1 MASAEIGAKRCRP
14 STLGTGGGPPPKSMH
29 LNSGDVVA
37 MLEEEEGTTEP
48 PAAGGK
54 KKPKESI
61 ESKSSSNSSSSKEIT
76 PGGRARVRSLSGG
89 SDSTTSPPIAM
100 LNKSRLSNVM
110 QEFGLR
116 SSPVT
121 RSNAASLKT
130 HEFISL
136 PSRRKR
142 GRRGGWRGGAWKGR
156 GDAGKNSMCTEDNTS
171 EVGED
176 FDTSGDIKMETDKTD
191 DEKSFTQDTPTS
203 PDKPLAQPPK
213 RKRGRPPKI
222 RRDTPSNSPSTS
234 GAVVSKTS
242 RSTPSP
248 ALISSSTRSGKSVG
262 RGGGKSAVGS
272 NRRTETASESPLP
285 SKDVDSAGVKE
296 EGEESCD
303 GIAEDQVIK
312 SPGVSTPVKA
322 GSKASGKKEET
333 LTASAPQTTPT
344 SSSEVSEKRSSEKH
358 FTGTRSRSKRAPA
371 TEEGGDGDTT
381 TTTATTGRKK
391 SGAGKV
397 TRTPTKDASDAETQK
412 SKSNVDSSDTRIG
425 TGTNSPLAKQA
436 GSGSPAKEPRSKSR
450 SKKSTPKTH
459 TPSKEKTETKKSVSE
474 LEDVE
479 SDSNNADSA
488 KLAHAEAAGAEERKD
503 MEDPIPPTAQIA
515 LAQQRQSVFVSVLSG
530 SEKKDAGGGT
540 ADEAAG
546 SSEGTGTGKEGVSSE
561 KDATSQHNKDVQRRL
576 SATSPVFPYSPAA
589 TPTPT
594 YSQFSPYPGTF
605 PPIPHMMYPPS
616 APPTSIYPPHFYGY
630 PGTQHMQIPHP
641 SSPHGAYFPPPPHM
655 PSAPPQQAPPPST
668 TGDQTLPSPQNVR
681 PQPVQFTTS
690 SNNGQPFQQP
700 QGSTNGDTPPASSA
714 PVPTVTSTATTVGGV
729 RVSVIDKPLTQ
740 LPMVTLPYHMP
751 GASAPRPLRPQ
762 PGGYPIDM
770 SPASRPARGYSGGQS
785 PDGLEPRPPHI
796 HPLNTVYRPGMM
808 GPYPPHLLPPHP
820 PYHHPMAVMAPFMD
834 WAVSYCNSLLR
845 THMDTEIQT
854 RPRDLEIQSKQF
866 RPRET

>member
-1 MASAEIGAKRCRP
+1 MQLNSAEKVP
-14 STLGTGGGPPPKSMH
+14 LGEGES
-29 LNSGDVVA
+29 NSGGSI
-37 MLEEEEGTTEP
+37 E

-54 KKPKESI
+54 KKSKEGI
-61 ESKSSSNSSSSKEIT
+61 ESKGNKEIT
-76 PGGRARVRSLSGG
+76 PGGHARVRSLSGG

-142 GRRGGWRGGAWKGR
+142 GRRGGGWRGGAWKGR
-156 GDAGKNSMCTEDNTS
+156 GDGGKNSVCNYEDNTS

-176 FDTSGDIKMETDKTD
+176 FDTSVDVKMETD
-191 DEKSFTQDTPTS
+191 DEKSFTQDAVTTPPS
-203 PDKPLAQPPK
+203 PDKPLAQLPK

-248 ALISSSTRSGKSVG
+248 ALISSSTRSGKPVG
-262 RGGGKSAVGS
+262 RGGGKSAVSS
-272 NRRTETASESPLP
+272 NKRTETTTTTSESPLP
-285 SKDVDSAGVKE
+285 SRDAADSAGVKE
-296 EGEESCD
+296 KGEESCD
-303 GIAEDQVIK
+303 GNAEDQVTE
-312 SPGVSTPVKA
+312 SPSVPTPVKT
-322 GSKASGKKEET
+322 GSKAGVKKEET
-333 LTASAPQTTPT
+333 LASAPQTTPT
-344 SSSEVSEKRSSEKH
+344 SSAQSDSSAQVSEKHSSEKH

-371 TEEGGDGDTT
+371 TEEAPGDGDTT
-381 TTTATTGRKK
+381 TTTTTSTTGRKK
-391 SGAGKV
+391 SGGSKV

-412 SKSNVDSSDTRIG
+412 SKSNVDSSDTR
-425 TGTNSPLAKQA
+425 TTNSPLAKQ
-436 GSGSPAKEPRSKSR
+436 GSSSGGSPAKEPRSKSR

-459 TPSKEKTETKKSVSE
+459 HTPSKEKAEGKKSVSE

-479 SDSNNADSA
+479 SDCNDADSA
-488 KLAHAEAAGAEERKD
+488 KPEQAEAAAQGEERKD
-503 MEDPIPPTAQIA
+503 AAEDPIPPTAQIA

-530 SEKKDAGGGT
+530 SEKKDVGGGA

-546 SSEGTGTGKEGVSSE
+546 SSEGTETGTGKEVVSSE
-561 KDATSQHNKDVQRRL
+561 KDVMSQQHNDVQQRRP

-594 YSQFSPYPGTF
+594 YSQFPPYPGTF

-616 APPTSIYPPHFYGY
+616 APPTSMYPPHFYGY
-630 PGTQHMQIPHP
+630 PGTQHMQMPHP
-641 SSPHGAYFPPPPHM
+641 SSPHGAYFPPPPPHM
-655 PSAPPQQAPPPST
+655 PAAPPPQAPPPNT
-668 TGDQTLPSPQNVR
+668 TGDQIGLPSPQNMH
-681 PQPVQFTTS
+681 PQQTQFSTS
-690 SNNGQPFQQP
+690 SNNSQSFQPPP
-700 QGSTNGDTPPASSA
+700 QGGSANGDTPPASSA
-714 PVPTVTSTATTVGGV
+714 AMPTVTSTATTVGGV

-751 GASAPRPLRPQ
+751 GASAPRPLHPQ

-770 SPASRPARGYSGGQS
+770 SPASRPTRGYGGGKS

-796 HPLNTVYRPGMM
+796 HPLSQVYRPGMM

-820 PYHHPMAVMAPFMD
+820 QYHHPAMAVMPFID
-834 WAVSYCNSLLR
+834 WAVSHCNSLATYLYQ
-845 THMDTEIQT
+845 I
-854 RPRDLEIQSKQF
+854 P
-866 RPRET
+866 